1 MQEVH
6 EIVLLNER
14 NIVDLPIS
22 TPKRKFKCAKSWRD
36 CSGGGGQGSRVGVT
50 LFRLPF
56 SREIIEI
63 ESLDSQAAIL
73 DECTKPIWPPV
84 PVSARS

>member
-36 CSGGGGQGSRVGVT
+36 CSGGGGGGERKQGRGDAVQT
-50 LFRLPF
+50 PF
-56 SREIIEI
+56 F
-63 ESLDSQAAIL
+63 
-73 DECTKPIWPPV
+73 
-84 PVSARS
+84 